1 MLVKLNDDKI
11 KYVIREKKKGTPNAT
26 IAENMEISPRHVRR
40 IWAKYRVPG
49 SLPTD
54 QPGRPTCHQ
63 DNI

>member
-1 MLVKLNDDKI
+1 MPVKLNDDKI

-40 IWAKYRVPG
+40 IWAKYREYR
-49 SLPTD
+49 LAADD